1 MYHKAMASVH
11 AAILFAIVASPATY
25 GLTQSLF
32 GGLFK
37 VASGG
42 APTIAGLLLHAVVY
56 GLLAYAIMWL
66 HRPASGCGCGA
77 CLWKKQSWA
86 KAYDLEDDMSEDMES
101 DTSEDMEDMYEDDMY
116 EDDMEDDVYEDD
128 M

>member
-1 MYHKAMASVH
+1 MYKAMASIH

-25 GLTQSLF
+25 GLTQRLF

-37 VASGG
+37 VASNGT
-42 APTIAGLLLHAVVY
+42 PTVAGLLLHALVY

-77 CLWKKQSWA
+77 CQWREPWFKT
-86 KAYDLEDDMSEDMES
+86 YDMEDDMEHMPEDV
-101 DTSEDMEDMYEDDMY
+101 YEDDMY
-116 EDDMEDDVYEDD
+116 EDEQYEDD
-128 M
+128 YESDDM